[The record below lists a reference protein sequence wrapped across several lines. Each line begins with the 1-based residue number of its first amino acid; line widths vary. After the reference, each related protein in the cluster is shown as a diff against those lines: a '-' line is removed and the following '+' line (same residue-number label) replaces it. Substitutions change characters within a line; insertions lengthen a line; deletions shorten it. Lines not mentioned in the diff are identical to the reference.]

1 MEQHLRAVIT
11 QRGLTIHG
19 RADSAVE
26 KPAAATPPPGS
37 ERSAREIDLIS
48 GEMHYFRI
56 ARRDWRRC
64 LGAMR
69 KLGLRIVSTYVPWG
83 VHETPS
89 GTFDFSGD
97 LDLGAFL
104 DEVARADMFAIVRPG
119 PHINAELTFFGFPER
134 ILRDEEML
142 ARSARDTP
150 VWMPAPPRMFP
161 VPSYASDAFQREVA
175 GWFARVADIV
185 TPRLA
190 PDGPVVAVQADNEMQ
205 MFFRV
210 GAYDHDYHP
219 DAVAW
224 WREFAP
230 DLGEPPRAWDPDD
243 AERCVAWVRFKE
255 EYAASSLAWVA
266 RALRSRG
273 LAGVPMVHNLPP
285 TDPSHANLPR
295 ASAALEGVVG
305 LDFYHRASDYTA
317 YRRRALYLAG
327 TAEKLPF
334 APELGVGGPLWLLPM
349 SPEDQESVTLG
360 LLAAGLRAFNL
371 FMTVD
376 RERYYGAP
384 IAVDGS
390 TRPPAPWLK
399 KLLALLE
406 RTEWTRLRREAP
418 VAILLSRAD
427 TRFVTASSFAD
438 PLTPVIGEF
447 LRLGPA
453 GAAEL
458 SRDLAATEQRRWF
471 AAVEIAL
478 ALAQVPYEIVDEEC
492 SVERLAR
499 YRAVVLPTIDRVD
512 RAAWKRLQEVAKGKT
527 RVICG
532 PGRPTRDEYDRPLA
546 EDEKLPSRAG
556 LIREESRTDLPSL
569 AADLEQVAGELP
581 NVWVTV
587 NSAPVD
593 CSVFADPEG
602 NPRLCFVGNRE
613 AEPCRAQLAVP
624 AQIQLD
630 DPFTS
635 SAITPNR
642 AGIAEIPLAPHQ
654 VRVFE
659 ISGTIADLGDVEP

>member
-1 MEQHLRAVIT
+1 VDEHRRTVVSE
-11 QRGLTIHG
+11 RGLTIC
-19 RADSAVE
+19 
-26 KPAAATPPPGS
+26 AAGEDATGD
-37 ERSAREIDLIS
+37 RELDLFS
-48 GEMHYFRI
+48 GEMHYFRV

-64 LGAMR
+64 LHAMR
-69 KLGLRIVSTYVPWG
+69 ELGLRIVSTYVPWG
-83 VHETPS
+83 VHETAS
-89 GTFDFSGD
+89 GTFDFGGE

-134 ILRDEEML
+134 ILRDDEML

-161 VPSYASDAFQREVA
+161 VPSYASRGFRREAATWLGAVA
-175 GWFARVADIV
+175 AIVA
-185 TPRLA
+185 PRLA
-190 PDGPVVAVQADNEMQ
+190 PDGPVIAVQADNEMQ

-219 DAVAW
+219 DALSW
-224 WREFAP
+224 WRDFAP
-230 DLGEPPRAWDPDD
+230 DLGEPPRAWNADD
-243 AERCVAWVRFKE
+243 AERCVTWVQFKE

-266 RALRSRG
+266 RELRAAG
-273 LAGVPMVHNLPP
+273 LAGVPMLHNLPP
-285 TDPSHANLPR
+285 TDPSHVNLPR
-295 ASAALEGVVG
+295 AREAMDGLVG
-305 LDFYHRASDYTA
+305 LDFYHQAKDYAT

-327 TAEKLPF
+327 TAEPLPF

-349 SPEDQESVTLG
+349 SAADQENVTLG
-360 LLAAGLRAFNL
+360 LLSAGLRAFNL

-390 TRPPAPWLK
+390 ARPPAPWLE
-399 KLLALLE
+399 KLLALLGE
-406 RTEWTRLRREAP
+406 VEWTRLRRQAP
-418 VAILLSRAD
+418 VALVLSRAD
-427 TRFVTASSFAD
+427 ARFVTASSYAD
-438 PLTPVIGEF
+438 PITPVIGEF
-447 LRLGPA
+447 LGLGPA

-478 ALAQVPYEIVDEEC
+478 ALAQVPYEIVDEAC
-492 SVERLAR
+492 PVEQLAR

-512 RAAWKRLQEVAKGKT
+512 RAAWKRLHQVAKRGT

-532 PGRPTRDEYDRPLA
+532 PGRPTRDEYDRPLGDDA
-546 EDEKLPSRAG
+546 RLPSRAG

-587 NSAPVD
+587 NGVPVD
-593 CSVFADPEG
+593 CSVFADKDG
-602 NPRLCFVGNRE
+602 RARLCFVGNRD

-624 AQIQLD
+624 PGAQLD
-630 DPFTS
+630 DPFAGS
-635 SAITPNR
+635 SFSPNR
-642 AGIAEIPLAPHQ
+642 AGLAEIPLAGFQ
-654 VRVFE
+654 VRALRVT
-659 ISGTIADLGDVEP
+659 GA